1 MTTASEVAATFIIG
15 FLLICGLGLGWL
27 ASRAELEAERIETE
41 KLRKRNSEL
50 EQSVQ
55 RLSEQM
61 DQGIAPGLDTLELI
75 QDTPHTSTNGSVSVS
90 QSA

>member
-1 MTTASEVAATFIIG
+1 MTIASEVAATFVIG
-15 FLLICGLGLGWL
+15 FLLICGLGVAWL
-27 ASRAELEAERIETE
+27 ASQARLEAEREETE

-55 RLSEQM
+55 RLPGQM
-61 DQGIAPGLDTLELI
+61 DQSIAPGLDVLELI
-75 QDTPHTSTNGSVSVS
+75 QDTPHTSTNGYVSVG

>member
-1 MTTASEVAATFIIG
+1 MSTAQEITLTFIIG
-15 FLLICGLGLGWL
+15 FLLICGLVLAWL
-27 ASRAELEAERIETE
+27 ASKAELDVEREETE

-55 RLSEQM
+55 SLAGQIDPS
-61 DQGIAPGLDTLELI
+61 IAPGLEVLELI
-75 QDTPHTSTNGSVSVS
+75 QDTPHTSTNGHISVG